1 MQDYVSGVAI
11 ERITQRRLLQ
21 PKEMIT
27 MVVRLDQGALSQKLA
42 ANPIIS
48 IPIFFNVQSNPMT
61 QANGVIPGPCGYR
74 TVFPA
79 AERAATRMDAQTIQG
94 LMGQMQN
101 ASGGAKVR
109 LLDHL
114 AALSRLMQQQQQNP
128 QLQGMARQ
136 LGDFVRN
143 SIGDRV
149 SGVRAEALFVS
160 AMLGDETVRGGLIR
174 QMLSDNDL
182 TARTMGL
189 IAASFAV
196 DPEKRKELLEP
207 VQASDGD
214 PLLQRMAGAMI
225 EVAAIAPTT
234 QSSTQPS
241 TAPSANDVIG
251 AVGVPDIAAPSGN
264 K

>member
-1 MQDYVSGVAI
+1 
-11 ERITQRRLLQ
+11 
-21 PKEMIT
+21 
-27 MVVRLDQGALSQKLA
+27 
-42 ANPIIS
+42 
-48 IPIFFNVQSNPMT
+48 
-61 QANGVIPGPCGYR
+61 
-74 TVFPA
+74 
-79 AERAATRMDAQTIQG
+79 
-94 LMGQMQN
+94 
-101 ASGGAKVR
+101 
-109 LLDHL
+109 
-114 AALSRLMQQQQQNP
+114 MQQQQQNP